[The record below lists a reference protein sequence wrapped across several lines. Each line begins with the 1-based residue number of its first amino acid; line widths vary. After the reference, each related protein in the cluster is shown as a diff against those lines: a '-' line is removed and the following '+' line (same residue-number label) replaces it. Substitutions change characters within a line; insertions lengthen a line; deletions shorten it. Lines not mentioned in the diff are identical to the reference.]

1 MMPPDRC
8 GSKQSNFEADHIEA
22 LEQRI
27 KELEERLHWKEIS
40 HMQAD
45 ERIKELEALLNK
57 CDEAITAELSK
68 EPMPFIVWQCQQ
80 EIKQMLNK
88 PEKG

>member
-1 MMPPDRC
+1 MKRVFDELGAGMDI
-8 GSKQSNFEADHIEA
+8 IEV
-22 LEQRI
+22 
-27 KELEERLHWKEIS
+27 ERKVYDK
-40 HMQAD
+40 MK

-88 PEKG
+88 QEKS